1 MVLFQGNQ
9 DTNWTAPL
17 SFHEYL
23 QVPEEF
29 APYLPQF
36 HYALLDLKNLNEQEL
51 KGEVLLQLSLLM
63 MKHIDDPQIHAFFFE
78 TLFPGKSIFV
88 SESHSWKTFQNL
100 IPYCSVSISL
110 PCIYLVDYLIQSTP
124 RPHLFAL
131 PWVEGKLVFARVYK
145 GFLETVGF
153 PV

>member
-63 MKHIDDPQIHAFFFE
+63 MKHIDDPQIHDFFFDALFPLFQELEQTKTGLEVLE
-78 TLFPGKSIFV
+78 TLLYYLSKANDHLVMLQG
-88 SESHSWKTFQNL
+88 
-100 IPYCSVSISL
+100 
-110 PCIYLVDYLIQSTP
+110 IYIID
-124 RPHLFAL
+124 
-131 PWVEGKLVFARVYK
+131 
-145 GFLETVGF
+145 
-153 PV
+153 